1 MNLLTVI
8 GISVSLAMDAFSV
21 SVTSGVIIRKPTFR
35 QYFRLAFHFGLFQ
48 FIMPVIGFYSGV
60 LFEAVIRR
68 YDHWVAFFLLL
79 FIGGKMFYESFHT
92 EDDDSV
98 KKDPSKGRVLI
109 LLAVATSIDAAAI
122 GFSFA
127 ALNIPIL
134 LPSIMIG
141 LICVFFSALGIYLG
155 TRIGNTFGKWAE
167 RFGGVILCGI
177 GTKILVEH
185 LLAGI
190 S

>member
-1 MNLLTVI
+1 MNLLTII

-21 SVTSGVIIRKPTFR
+21 SVTSGLVIKQPTFR

-48 FIMPVIGFYSGV
+48 FLMPIIGFYGGV

-68 YDHWVAFFLLL
+68 YDHWIAFFLLL

-92 EDDDSV
+92 ESKETD
-98 KKDPSKGRVLI
+98 KKDPSRGKTLI
-109 LLAVATSIDAAAI
+109 LLAIATSIDAAAI

-127 ALNIPIL
+127 ALGIPIL
-134 LPSIMIG
+134 LPSIIIG
-141 LICVFFSALGIYLG
+141 LICVIFSALGIYLG
-155 TRIGNTFGKWAE
+155 TRIGNIFGKWAE
-167 RFGGVILCGI
+167 RFGGFILCGI

-185 LLAGI
+185 LLQGI